1 MQMTQEELRIG
12 IDTGGTFTDFV
23 FFSSEELEIKKI
35 PSTPR
40 NPSLAIWAGIEK
52 EIQDNPFPFII
63 HGTTVATNALLERK
77 GGPIAI
83 ITTEGFEDILFIG
96 RQTRKNLYSL
106 EGEQSRPLLP
116 QNHCFGIHERTTST
130 GVVEIGISPHALDKI
145 FEQIKKTKSEAVAV
159 CLINS
164 YANGSNEAAIKKA
177 LQNSGLFLSVSS
189 EILPEYREYER
200 MSVTAVN
207 AYLMPV
213 ISRYLSDLESKLGK
227 VKLRVMQSNEGHI
240 SPAAAKSDPIKT
252 SLSGPAGGV
261 VAAFHLGNR
270 AGFKNIITFD
280 MGGTSSDVSLLD
292 GQIRRTNESV
302 IGNFPIRIPI
312 IDIHSVGAGGGS
324 IAFLDRG
331 HSLRVGPQSAGA
343 QPGPACYGRGRSPTV
358 TDANLVLGRLVPDF
372 FLGGRMKIH
381 PERSFQA
388 IEKIAARMKKTV
400 EETAE
405 GIIDIANATMEK
417 AIRVISIERG
427 FDPRNFSLFSFGGAG
442 GMHAADIASHLK
454 MPRVIVPQN
463 AGVLSALGLLL
474 ADSIKDYSKSIL
486 KALDSLKKDELK
498 RHFAVLAQ
506 NGLKD
511 MKKEGFNPGQIQ
523 IIPSLDIRYAGQS
536 YEINIPYTEQRSIE
550 TSFHRAHTRMY
561 AYHHLDHPVEIVNI
575 RVKALG
581 TTTKIPFRKKRLG
594 STDPTEALFGR
605 QTIVYN
611 RRRQQTHLFKRKLL
625 KSGNLILGP
634 ALIVDEESTTL
645 LPPDWNLTVDGFDNM
660 IIQREKQ

>member
-1 MQMTQEELRIG
+1 MQMTREELRIG

-23 FFSSEELEIKKI
+23 FFSSQGLEITKI

-52 EIQDNPFPFII
+52 EIADHPSPFII

-77 GGPIAI
+77 GGPISI

-96 RQTRKNLYSL
+96 RQTRKDLYSL
-106 EGEQSRPLLP
+106 TGEQRRLLLP
-116 QNHCFGIHERTTST
+116 RSHCFGIHERTTSK
-130 GVVEIGISPHALDKI
+130 GVVEIKISPQALDLI
-145 FEQIKKTKSEAVAV
+145 IEQIKKTKSEAVAV

-164 YANGSNEAAIKKA
+164 YANGSNEAVIKKK
-177 LQNSGLFLSVSS
+177 LQTSGLFLSVSS

-213 ISRYLSDLESKLGK
+213 ISRYLSDLEGKLGRI
-227 VKLRVMQSNEGHI
+227 KLRVMQSNEGHI
-240 SPAAAKSDPIKT
+240 SPAAARSDPIKT

-261 VAAFHLGNR
+261 VAAHHLGNK

-280 MGGTSSDVSLLD
+280 MGGTSSDVSLMD

-343 QPGPACYGRGRSPTV
+343 QPGPACYGKGRSPTV

-372 FLGGRMKIH
+372 FLGGRLKIH

-388 IEKIAARMKKTV
+388 IEKVADRIKKTV

-442 GMHAADIASHLK
+442 GMHAVDIASHLK

-474 ADSIKDYSKSIL
+474 ADSVKDYSKSIL
-486 KALDSLKKDELK
+486 RALDGLKKEELK
-498 RHFAVLAQ
+498 RHFAGLAQ
-506 NGLKD
+506 KGLRD
-511 MKKEGFNPGQIQ
+511 MIREGFNPGQIR
-523 IIPSLDIRYAGQS
+523 ILPTIDLRYAGQA
-536 YEINIPYTEQRSIE
+536 YEINIPYSEQRSIE
-550 TSFHRAHTRMY
+550 ASFHRAHSQMY
-561 AYHHLDHPVEIVNI
+561 AYHHSDHPVEIVNI
-575 RVKALG
+575 RVKVLG
-581 TTTKIPFRKKRLG
+581 TTAKIPFRKKRLG
-594 STDPTEALFGR
+594 SSDPTQALFGR

-611 RRRQQTHLFKRKLL
+611 RRRQQTHLFKRRLL
-625 KSGNLILGP
+625 IPGNLILGP
-634 ALIVDEESTTL
+634 ALIVDEESTTF
-645 LPPDWNLTVDGFDNM
+645 LPPGWNLTVDGFDNM
-660 IIQREKQ
+660 IIHREQQ